1 MTLTGMD
8 YFVVL
13 AQERSFTRAAKS
25 LHITQQSLSAHIA
38 SIERELGAQLV
49 YRRTPLELT
58 YAGQTFL
65 RYAREVQ
72 QSMDAMRQD
81 LCAISA
87 DQKGVLRI
95 GIAATRGRAIMP
107 ELIETFQ
114 RRFPNIT
121 IALLEASNEALQEAA
136 HSGTID
142 LAIANLPDTV
152 PGLTIR
158 EAYREEVVLLLSKQ
172 LLAAHS
178 GSDEGAEVDLRRLAD
193 CPFVLSDPADIAGRI
208 GQDVL
213 RRAGLRPPVKASSR
227 NMETLLALCLRGV
240 GACFCPE
247 DLVRAVLT
255 EEQRADLHCIRLG
268 DQARYPIRFGYRE
281 RSQPWSVL
289 TAFLTMAQE
298 VLRR

>member
-13 AQERSFTRAAKS
+13 AQERSFTRAARS

-58 YAGQTFL
+58 YAGQTVL
-65 RYAREVQ
+65 RYAHEVQ

-87 DQKGVLRI
+87 DRKGVLRI

-121 IALLEASNEALQEAA
+121 VALLEASNEALQEAV
-136 HSGTID
+136 HGGTID
-142 LAIANLPDTV
+142 LAIADLPDTA
-152 PGLTIR
+152 PGLTIQ

-172 LLAAHS
+172 LLAAHC
-178 GSDEGAEVDLRRLAD
+178 GPDEGTDLRRLAD

-213 RRAGLRPPVKASSR
+213 HRAGLRPPVKASSR

-247 DLVRAVLT
+247 DLARAVLT
-255 EEQRADLHCIRLG
+255 EEQRAQLHCIRLG

-281 RSQPWSVL
+281 RAEPWRVL